1 MAIRSA
7 GAPVRYRTFI
17 ALVSAGFRRYST
29 YRQATLAG
37 LFTNVVFGFL
47 RTYVLLAVIGR
58 QAAGYDARQMA
69 TYVWVSQ
76 GLIATVGLWG
86 EVGLA
91 DRIRTGDVVADLL
104 RPVPP
109 VFSYLATDLGRAGFA
124 ALIRFA
130 GPVLVGALAFDLRW
144 PHRPATYP
152 LFAVSVVL
160 ATVISFGCRY
170 LTEALAYWLLDAR
183 GPRIVWTLCSNALTG
198 LVFPL
203 TFLPGWLA
211 TLLWTATPFPW
222 LLQAPVD
229 LVVERH
235 SALGGAALV
244 GGQVLWAAVTLAL
257 AGHVQRLGT
266 RRLVVQG
273 G

>member
-1 MAIRSA
+1 MTNRSA
-7 GAPVRYRTFI
+7 RALARYRTFS
-17 ALVSAGFRRYST
+17 AFVSAGFRRYST

-37 LFTNVVFGFL
+37 LFTNIVFGFL
-47 RTYVLLAVIGR
+47 RCYVLLAVVGR
-58 QAAGYDARQMA
+58 QAGGYDAGQIA

-86 EVGLA
+86 ELGLA

-109 VFSYLATDLGRAGFA
+109 VVSYLATDVGRAGFA
-124 ALIRFA
+124 AVTRFV

-152 LFAVSVVL
+152 LFALSVVL
-160 ATVISFGCRY
+160 AMVASFGCRY
-170 LTEALAYWLLDAR
+170 LTEAAAYWLLDAR
-183 GPRIVWTLCSNALTG
+183 GPRIVWALTSNTLTG

-203 TFLPGWLA
+203 SFLPGWVA
-211 TLLWTATPFPW
+211 GVLWVATPFPW

-229 LVVERH
+229 VLVERR
-235 SALGGAALV
+235 SALGAVGLVAGQAA
-244 GGQVLWAAVTLAL
+244 WAGIMLGL
-257 AGHVQRLGT
+257 AGYVQRLGT

>member
-1 MAIRSA
+1 MANHSA

-37 LFTNVVFGFL
+37 LFTNVLFGFM
-47 RTYVLLAVIGR
+47 RTYVLLAVVGR
-58 QAAGYDARQMA
+58 QAAGYDARQIV

-86 EVGLA
+86 ELGLA

-109 VFSYLATDLGRAGFA
+109 VFAYLAADLGRAGFA
-124 ALIRFA
+124 ALVRFV

-144 PHRPATYP
+144 PQRPATYP
-152 LFAVSVVL
+152 LFVVSAVL

-170 LTEALAYWLLDAR
+170 LTEAAAYWLLAQ
-183 GPRIVWTLCSNALTG
+183 PLCSNALTG

-203 TFLPGWLA
+203 SFLPGRVA
-211 TLLWTATPFPW
+211 AVLWTATPFPW
-222 LLQAPVD
+222 LLQAPADV
-229 LVVERH
+229 VVERH
-235 SALGGAALV
+235 SAGGALV
-244 GGQVLWAAVTLAL
+244 LVAGQAGWAGLMLAV
-257 AGHVQRLGT
+257 AGYAQRLGT

>member
-1 MAIRSA
+1 VTNRSA
-7 GAPVRYRTFI
+7 RALERYRTFT

-29 YRQATLAG
+29 YRQATVAG
-37 LFTNVVFGFL
+37 LFTNIVFGFL
-47 RTYVLLAVIGR
+47 RCYVLLAVVG
-58 QAAGYDARQMA
+58 QGTAGYDPGQIT

-76 GLIATVGLWG
+76 GMIATVGLWG

-109 VFSYLATDLGRAGFA
+109 VESYLATDLGRAGFA
-124 ALIRFA
+124 AVTRFV

-144 PHRPATYP
+144 PQRPATYP
-152 LFAVSVVL
+152 LFAVSVLL
-160 ATVISFGCRY
+160 ATVICFGCRY
-170 LTEALAYWLLDAR
+170 LTEAAAYWLLDAR
-183 GPRIVWTLCSNALTG
+183 GPRIAWTLASNALTG

-203 TFLPGWLA
+203 SFLPVLVSGA
-211 TLLWTATPFPW
+211 LWALTPFPW

-229 LVVERH
+229 ILVERP
-235 SALGGAALV
+235 SALGALGLVAGQVVWAVIMLGAA
-244 GGQVLWAAVTLAL
+244 GY
-257 AGHVQRLGT
+257 VQRLGT
-266 RRLVVQG
+266 RRLVIQG